1 MTNFLTFALPTLNKV
16 IDILITLVHK
26 LINSGDNMLLPTSLS
41 HFNRRVLLARFLVL
55 ILLFSL
61 TACAK
66 KQPNNQI
73 FLMPAPDV
81 YNVGAIDPFTD
92 FDPIEA
98 IPYEGMLYA
107 TDRKPA
113 EEGDEKNIYLNERG
127 FLLRVGVGKIE
138 AGKIDMTWE
147 EAREISLLKNRTD
160 KYPMKI
166 TEVREIGILA
176 ESYSHF
182 FDPEVTDIEKPGK
195 DFAAMINAKLAKS
208 KRKDI
213 YIYVHG
219 YKVVFENPL
228 LVSTELWHFLGY
240 DGVFI
245 AYSWPSTPKTLA
257 YFSDLETTSLS
268 ADNLRLLLEYLA
280 RDTDAENIHIIGY
293 SAGTRLVI
301 NALNQLALIYKNED
315 KETFRKYLRIGHVI
329 LAGSDFDRQLFGA
342 YIDNGILKVSKNFT
356 IYLSEMDKALGMSK
370 WVFNRDRLGQTWD
383 ESKMTEN
390 IADWLW
396 NTDEITFIDVKDAE
410 KSSTGNGH
418 AYFRKSPW
426 VSSDILST
434 LLYDLT
440 PEERSLTRTREWPMW
455 KFPPD
460 YIKTLAER
468 LAKENPALAPLTE
481 KKTE

>member
-1 MTNFLTFALPTLNKV
+1 MNPPVNRS
-16 IDILITLVHK
+16 LI
-26 LINSGDNMLLPTSLS
+26 IN
-41 HFNRRVLLARFLVL
+41 RVFLVRL
-55 ILLFSL
+55 LVFALLFSL

-66 KQPNNQI
+66 KTPNNQI

-81 YNVGAIDPFTD
+81 YDTGAIDPFTD
-92 FDPIEA
+92 FDPITT

-113 EEGDEKNIYLNERG
+113 AEDDKEDYYLNERG
-127 FLLRVGVGKIE
+127 FLLRVGVGKLTL
-138 AGKIDMTWE
+138 GDNDMTWE
-147 EAREISLLKNRTD
+147 EARDISLLKNRTD
-160 KYPMKI
+160 KYPIKI
-166 TEVREIGILA
+166 TAVEETGILA

-182 FDPEVTDIEKPGK
+182 RPPKITNIEQPGK
-195 DFAAMINAKLAKS
+195 EFAAKINEKLAKS

-228 LVSTELWHFLGY
+228 LVAAELWHFLGY

-268 ADNLRLLLEYLA
+268 AYNLRILLEYLA
-280 RDTDAENIHIIGY
+280 MDTDAENINIIGY
-293 SAGTRLVI
+293 SAGTRVVI
-301 NALNQLALIYKNED
+301 NALNQLALIHKNKD
-315 KETFRKYLRIGHVI
+315 KKTFRKQLRIGHVI
-329 LAGSDFDRQLFGA
+329 LTGSDFDRQLFGA
-342 YIDNGILKVSKNFT
+342 YIDEGILNVSKSFT
-356 IYLSEMDKALGMSK
+356 VYLSEMDKALGMSK
-370 WVFNRDRLGQTWD
+370 WVFKRDRLGQMWD
-383 ESKMTEN
+383 EDKMTEP
-390 IADWLW
+390 IAEWLW

-418 AYFRKSPW
+418 AYFRQSPW

-434 LLYDLT
+434 LMYDLT
-440 PEERSLTRTREWPMW
+440 PEERTLTRTREWPMW

-460 YIKTLAER
+460 YITTLAER

>member
-1 MTNFLTFALPTLNKV
+1 
-16 IDILITLVHK
+16 
-26 LINSGDNMLLPTSLS
+26 MLLTAPLY
-41 HFNRRVLLARFLVL
+41 NKQVLLARFLVL
-55 ILLFSL
+55 VLLFSL

-66 KQPNNQI
+66 KQPINQI

-81 YNVGAIDPFTD
+81 YDAGAIDPFTD
-92 FDPIEA
+92 FNPMEA
-98 IPYEGMLYA
+98 ISYEGMLYA

-113 EEGDEKNIYLNERG
+113 AEDDKEDYYLNERG
-127 FLLRVGVGKIE
+127 FLLRLGVGNLQL
-138 AGKIDMTWE
+138 GDNTMTWE
-147 EAREISLLKNRTD
+147 EAREISLLKNRAGN
-160 KYPMKI
+160 YPIKV
-166 TEVREIGILA
+166 TSVKETGILA
-176 ESYSHF
+176 ESYSNF
-182 FDPEVTDIEKPGK
+182 IPPDEGDIEAPGK
-195 DFAAMINAKLAKS
+195 IFAANINKKLAKS

-228 LVSTELWHFLGY
+228 LVAAELWHFLGY

-245 AYSWPSTPKTLA
+245 AYAWPSTPKTLA
-257 YFSDLETTSLS
+257 YFSDLETTSFS
-268 ADNLRLLLEYLA
+268 AYNLRLLLEYLA

-293 SAGTRLVI
+293 SAGTRVVI
-301 NALNQLALIYKNED
+301 NALNQLALIHRGET

-329 LAGSDFDRQLFGA
+329 LTGSDFDRQLFGA
-342 YIDNGILKVSKNFT
+342 YIDEGILEVPKRFT

-370 WVFNRDRLGQTWD
+370 WVFKRDRLGQTWD
-383 ESKMTEN
+383 EDKMTEY

-396 NTDEITFIDVKDAE
+396 ETDEITFIDVKDAE

-418 AYFRKSPW
+418 AYFRQSPW
-426 VSSDILST
+426 VSSDILTT

-440 PEERSLTRTREWPMW
+440 PEERTLQRTREWPMW

-481 KKTE
+481 